1 MLEEIKKKV
10 LLKKMKKVHQNSCY
24 FFSFCYNVQVCI
36 GTHRF
41 VCTETSGRRNFD
53 LQLTTSRTQGGM
65 SRGKKSRKT
74 S

>member
-1 MLEEIKKKV
+1 L
-10 LLKKMKKVHQNSCY
+10 
-24 FFSFCYNVQVCI
+24 
-36 GTHRF
+36 
-41 VCTETSGRRNFD
+41 D